1 MLALKVLGMLQSEAF
16 TENIRTW
23 DDYISMKYNQTVIP
37 ENSLEKIKHILEQD
51 GNVKVIDEVLR
62 ALEWLEIFD
71 NQSNSVLSKS
81 NPMDSICTVLEKKLC
96 YDRTERDMVAMFHTV
111 IGKTAQGKIEKHT
124 SRLLDFGSTDLNGDT
139 AMSRTVGYTVA
150 IGAELILNGKIKL
163 RGCHIPIHKSIY
175 VPVLERLQQ
184 LGLTWSDQLES
195 NASSS

>member
-96 YDRTERDMVAMFHTV
+96 YDRTERDMVA
-111 IGKTAQGKIEKHT
+111 
-124 SRLLDFGSTDLNGDT
+124 DLNGDT